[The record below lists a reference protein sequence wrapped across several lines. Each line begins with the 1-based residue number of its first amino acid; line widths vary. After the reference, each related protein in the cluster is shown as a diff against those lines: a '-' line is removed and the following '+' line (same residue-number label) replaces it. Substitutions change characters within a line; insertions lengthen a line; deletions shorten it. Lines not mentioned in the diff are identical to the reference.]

1 VSALFAEYEPD
12 AHGAAVPV
20 VVEPLAPHHLAE
32 VVALAVQREGG
43 DPAAW
48 LASLEG
54 SLDSAERATFVGMV
68 GGRVAGY
75 ATVGWL
81 APGTGDPSS
90 PAPAAWYLL
99 GLVVAPP
106 FRRQG
111 VGRQLTAARLHWLHE
126 RGTDQAWYFV
136 SSLNQ
141 ASLDLHEEFGFRQTA
156 TDLRLPGVAFTGK
169 GLLYVAD
176 VGGPFRLA
184 TVYESVGW
192 SAVAE
197 NLPAAVVPE
206 SVGPVPGRVKFW
218 KSDKGWGAI
227 SSETLPPGR
236 DAFAH
241 FSVIEADGYREL
253 AQGQAVEFRY
263 RATRQD
269 RFEFIAEWV
278 RAID

>member
-1 VSALFAEYEPD
+1 
-12 AHGAAVPV
+12 
-20 VVEPLAPHHLAE
+20 
-32 VVALAVQREGG
+32 
-43 DPAAW
+43 
-48 LASLEG
+48 
-54 SLDSAERATFVGMV
+54 M
-68 GGRVAGY
+68 
-75 ATVGWL
+75 
-81 APGTGDPSS
+81 
-90 PAPAAWYLL
+90 
-99 GLVVAPP
+99 
-106 FRRQG
+106 
-111 VGRQLTAARLHWLHE
+111 
-126 RGTDQAWYFV
+126 

-141 ASLDLHEEFGFRQTA
+141 ASLDLHEEFGFRKTA
-156 TDLRLPGVAFTGK
+156 TDLWLPGVSFTGT

-176 VGGPFRLA
+176 VESPFLLDM
-184 TVYESVGW
+184 VYSWDFSPG
-192 SAVAE
+192 AVE
-197 NLPAAVVPE
+197 YPPEAVMPE

-218 KSDKGWGAI
+218 KTDKGWGAI